1 MTRDQSQDP
10 LPMRNFR
17 PRGPDRRASK
27 RLSPPPYRTADG
39 LVAADRRSPVDRRAC
54 WIRDFILDDRNG
66 DGE

>member
-17 PRGPDRRASK
+17 PRGPDRRASN

-39 LVAADRRSPVDRRAC
+39 LVTVDRRSPVDRRAC